1 MDSKKRSRLLIIAGI
16 AIYFASY
23 VTRINFATVISE
35 FITAEA
41 VRKTE
46 ASIILT
52 AMSITYGFGQLVSG
66 YLGDRLN
73 PSHLIFSGLIT
84 STVMNILLPIVAP
97 NIAVMTAVWAV
108 NGIAQAFMWPP
119 LIKILIATLSNDE
132 YLHAMPLFGI
142 STGGGTVC
150 VYLVAPLLINL
161 FSWRAVFV
169 FSAIFGAVASFAWL
183 ISSRKLLAG
192 VEFDYSKVRRDKRLR
207 QSNVKIPI
215 LLMIAIIIPIALQ
228 GALRDGITTWVP
240 SFIAETFNL
249 SNDKSIL
256 TSVILPTFH
265 ILFNFVVYK
274 FLKLMRNNVFASI
287 TTLFML
293 LALFCTMLVIFGTQA
308 LWFALPLLA
317 GVSGFVHG
325 TNSLQTCCIQRYF
338 PKTGNIAFISGLLNS
353 AVYVGSSIST
363 YAFAAITE
371 KFGWNMTIV
380 SWVIIAVVGAL
391 FSIFC
396 SFECKKKGF
405 EYE

>member
-1 MDSKKRSRLLIIAGI
+1 MEAKKRARLLIIAGI
-16 AIYFASY
+16 VIYFASY

-52 AMSITYGFGQLVSG
+52 AMSITYGFGQLLSG
-66 YLGDRLN
+66 YLGDRVN
-73 PSHLIFSGLIT
+73 PSYLIFAGLFT
-84 STVMNILLPIVAP
+84 STLMNVLLPIVAP
-97 NIAVMTAVWAV
+97 NIAMMTAVWAV
-108 NGIAQAFMWPP
+108 NGLAQAFMWPP
-119 LIKILIATLSNDE
+119 LIKILIATLSNDD
-132 YLHAMPLFGI
+132 YLRAMPLFGI

-169 FSAIFGAVASFAWL
+169 FSAIFGGVAAFAWL
-183 ISSRKLLAG
+183 IASKKLLG
-192 VEFDYSKVRRDKRLR
+192 DVQFDYSKVRRDKRIR
-207 QSNVKIPI
+207 ESDVKIPV
-215 LLMIAIIIPIALQ
+215 LLMIVIIIPIALQ

-240 SFIAETFNL
+240 SFIAETFNI

-287 TTLFML
+287 GTLFLL
-293 LALFCTMLVIFGTQA
+293 LALFCTMLTVFGTQA

-317 GVSGFVHG
+317 GISGFVHG

-338 PKTGNIAFISGLLNS
+338 PKTGNVAFISGLLNS
-353 AVYVGSSIST
+353 AVYVGSSVST
-363 YAFAAITE
+363 YAFAAITDN
-371 KFGWNMTIV
+371 FGWNMTIV
-380 SWVIIAVVGAL
+380 SWVIIAAVGAL
-391 FSIFC
+391 LSVLC
-396 SFECKKKGF
+396 SFECKRKGF